1 MKANILIQ
9 ICNNHPKSI
18 ARELENINLKMF
30 FTGFAEL
37 AFSFAKSKSFLYIPV
52 GFSFCSYGKII
63 LQPGCFAHFDK
74 IVITDK
80 QKKALDEL
88 HKEKIL
94 MSDCIYVI
102 NENNY
107 IGDSTKTEIEFAMNN
122 NIPIFYYNPI

>member
-1 MKANILIQ
+1 MNILI
-9 ICNNHPKSI
+9 
-18 ARELENINLKMF
+18 NLDKFKIVTLCGSTKFKTIFEKVNM
-30 FTGFAEL
+30 TL
-37 AFSFAKSKSFLYIPV
+37 TLQ
-52 GFSFCSYGKII
+52 GKII